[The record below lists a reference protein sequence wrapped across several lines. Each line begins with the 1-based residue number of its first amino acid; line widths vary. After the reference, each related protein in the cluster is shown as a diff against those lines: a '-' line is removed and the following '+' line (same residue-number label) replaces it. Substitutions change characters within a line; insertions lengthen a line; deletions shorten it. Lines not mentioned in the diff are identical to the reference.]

1 MALNASTTLPY
12 PADAVAEV
20 FTDREF
26 VQAVSAKAGGELT
39 EFNVTGPITGAF
51 DMTTVRAVPT
61 DRLPDLARKF
71 VGATMTVTQR
81 EVWSAPDADGSR
93 TASITIAV
101 AGAPVDVKATQKLV
115 ARGGETVVELDGQVT
130 SSIPFMGGKI
140 ASAAEPYLGKAL
152 NLQATQAKAW
162 LDARA

>member
-12 PADAVAEV
+12 PADAVASV
-20 FTDREF
+20 FADREF
-26 VQAVSAKAGGELT
+26 VQEVSTKAGGRLT
-39 EFNVTGPITGAF
+39 DFEVTGPVSGAF
-51 DMTTVRAVPT
+51 DLKVVRAVPT

-81 EVWSAPDADGSR
+81 ESWSAPAADGSR
-93 TASITIAV
+93 TATITIDV

-115 ARGGETVVELDGQVT
+115 ARGSETVVELDGKVT

-152 NLQATQAKAW
+152 NLQAAAAKAW
-162 LDARA
+162 LDARN